1 MPHRLAHTLASRR
14 REDVY
19 MCKGIVCLLIR
30 FHRYALK
37 GICGVLLRKLP
48 CLNGKVCADRKRL
61 RRFFFVFFVHA
72 FTAFLYFPRVFHY
85 FFRSFEK
92 YSLTYFVP

>member
-1 MPHRLAHTLASRR
+1 MHMG
-14 REDVY
+14 E
-19 MCKGIVCLLIR
+19 GIVCLLVC

-37 GICGVLLRKLP
+37 GIRGVLLCQFP